1 MREFFK
7 HAAGTLT
14 AGVAATALLLP
25 ATSAAS
31 AASAASEALV
41 PSRPV
46 SAEFPY
52 EKRLLKFWANVSHT

>member
-1 MREFFK
+1 MMRDFFR

-25 ATSAAS
+25 ATPAA
-31 AASAASEALV
+31 AEALV

-46 SAEFPY
+46 SAEIPMN
-52 EKRLLKFWANVSHT
+52 KGC

>member
-1 MREFFK
+1 MMREFFK

-14 AGVAATALLLP
+14 AGVAATALLLL
-25 ATSAAS
+25 

-46 SAEFPY
+46 SVEFPY
-52 EKRLLKFWANVSHT
+52 E